1 MKNPIKLGFET
12 GLSKTHTCL
21 LELDGYVIESNPGPM
36 LWGLIVKDQ
45 QTYRQYGQVNKEQKI
60 NQHDV
65 AGQLHT
71 ELLGP
76 GGAASGTWS
85 LQPRRLPPFQE
96 PVLAAAVVSIL
107 CVPSSRPSSDQALP
121 VLVLLPPICLAFSL
135 ISPPPTHSLS
145 SHHVQPTS
153 GCG

>member
-1 MKNPIKLGFET
+1 MKNPVKLGFET
-12 GLSKTHTCL
+12 ELSKKHTCS
-21 LELDGYVIESNPGPM
+21 LEQDGYVIESNPGPM

-76 GGAASGTWS
+76 GRCSQRHLGTPAPPATSLSGTR
-85 LQPRRLPPFQE
+85 PGCCYGFH
-96 PVLAAAVVSIL
+96 PV
-107 CVPSSRPSSDQALP
+107 RP
-121 VLVLLPPICLAFSL
+121 LLPPHL
-135 ISPPPTHSLS
+135 
-145 SHHVQPTS
+145 
-153 GCG
+153 